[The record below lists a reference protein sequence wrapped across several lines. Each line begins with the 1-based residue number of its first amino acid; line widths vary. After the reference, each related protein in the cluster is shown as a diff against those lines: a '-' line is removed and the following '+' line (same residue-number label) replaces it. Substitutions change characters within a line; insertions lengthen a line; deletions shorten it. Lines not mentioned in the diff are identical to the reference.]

1 MLVCFRN
8 ANQWS
13 KTNTVRSEKIPV
25 GWIFKQL
32 LGRPS
37 LGFTER
43 KLQILPPRSGI
54 QVHTQGVSP
63 HFPRNFQTDLGS
75 LDLSYRE
82 IVMEQTFGCWFVS
95 FFESG
100 ELPYGVSLRGIC
112 D

>member
-1 MLVCFRN
+1 M
-8 ANQWS
+8 
-13 KTNTVRSEKIPV
+13 
-25 GWIFKQL
+25 G
-32 LGRPS
+32 
-37 LGFTER
+37 
-43 KLQILPPRSGI
+43 ILPQSSSI
-54 QVHTQGVSP
+54 QVHTQGVSSQDTTI
-63 HFPRNFQTDLGS
+63 FQTDLGS